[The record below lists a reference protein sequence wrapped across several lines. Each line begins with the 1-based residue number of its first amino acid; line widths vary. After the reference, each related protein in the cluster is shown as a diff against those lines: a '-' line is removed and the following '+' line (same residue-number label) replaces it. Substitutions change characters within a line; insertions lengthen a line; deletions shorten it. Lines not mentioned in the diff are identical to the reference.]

1 MNFLDIVFWI
11 VAFLWL
17 CSFIIEIVCYVR
29 GSKYFDTFEITT
41 LILVLIIDILAI
53 INIFIK
59 Q

>member
-1 MNFLDIVFWI
+1 MNILDIVFWI

-17 CSFIIEIVCYVR
+17 CSFIVEIVCYVR
-29 GSKYFDTFEITT
+29 DSKYLDTFVITSSV
-41 LILVLIIDILAI
+41 LVLIIDILAI